1 LKYRDFKDFDT
12 WKKARVLVK
21 EIHLLL
27 KKLPKHEDY
36 SLSIQMRRAAISI
49 ASNLAEGHDRQST
62 KEFLHFISIAR
73 GSRSELE
80 SQLILCLDLDYLKDE
95 DTKYAFSLLEEIN
108 KMTIAITNTLLA
120 KINSKGF
127 TS

>member
-1 LKYRDFKDFDT
+1 MKYRDFKDFDT

-36 SLSIQMRRAAISI
+36 ALSIQMRRAAISI
-49 ASNLAEGHDRQST
+49 SSNLAEGHDRQSS

-80 SQLILCLDLDYLKDE
+80 SQLILCLDLDYLTDE
-95 DTKYAFSLLEEIN
+95 ETKYAFSLLDEIN
-108 KMTIAITNTLLA
+108 KMTTAMTNTLLA
-120 KINSKGF
+120 KLNSKGF